1 MLKDGASPRVLG
13 CYNGVSEVCLG
24 GINSLGLV
32 ILCVGCFNILLSFIF
47 FKVITHSFFRLLFPN
62 ISFVCLIFSSL
73 DSLLISQEFLEI
85 SSWGFIARFYICSW
99 KIPHFHQLT
108 AYLGFPRFVS
118 WWSSWGSVSLKHVF
132 EVQYSGNHSRPDSGF
147 GAWEPGNLGVGG

>member
-24 GINSLGLV
+24 GIN
-32 ILCVGCFNILLSFIF
+32 FIF
-47 FKVITHSFFRLLFPN
+47 FIVITHSFFRLLFPN
-62 ISFVCLIFSSL
+62 ISFVSLIFNSL

-85 SSWGFIARFYICSW
+85 SSWGFIARFYNCSW

-132 EVQYSGNHSRPDSGF
+132 EVQYSGNPQSSRF
-147 GAWEPGNLGVGG
+147 RAWSLGTWV